1 MYNFLDFTNFYP
13 KKCEKTDFYAYFST
27 YFIRYLFNE
36 KKISNSEKG
45 IEKLLKR
52 AFKNMVGLSNSI
64 NIYPSKH
71 EKS

>member
-1 MYNFLDFTNFYP
+1 MYNFLDFANFYP
-13 KKCEKTDFYAYFST
+13 KKCEKTGFYAYFST

-36 KKISNSEKG
+36 NFFSNSENC

-52 AFKNMVGLSNSI
+52 AFKNMHGLSNSV